1 MNRQN
6 FDQNSVS
13 NYPLTIDRM
22 AEAQDDWQL
31 PVQLLAL
38 MQPAEACILAGCESA
53 GAAGWVRMR
62 NENDQWEVFEVEA
75 GSNLANYLHLV
86 TTTVSAENSD
96 GETVTVREVRKLE
109 WVYVGEEQSPA
120 ANSVA
125 YADLPRVRM
134 TVRPQDD
141 AGYKLCTGGLW
152 WHTPTGGTSLRVQ
165 RTGGRVH
172 LWGSVKYGLLLNTV
186 GATTI
191 YTGNANT
198 VATENGITRT
208 TASTVPVLPAGY
220 YPASGNVL
228 VPMLYNSTPSFAI
241 IDSSG
246 QLLISQDPELGD
258 TMEIDTWVDV

>member
-22 AEAQDDWQL
+22 AEAQNDWQL
-31 PVQLLAL
+31 PVQLLAV

-258 TMEIDTWVDV
+258 TMAIDTWIDV

>member
-22 AEAQDDWQL
+22 AEAQNDWQV
-31 PVQLLAL
+31 PVQLLAV

>member
-6 FDQNSVS
+6 FDRNSVS

-22 AEAQDDWQL
+22 AEAQSYWQL
-31 PVQLLAL
+31 PTQLLAS
-38 MQPAEACILAGCESA
+38 MHPAVACILAGCESQ

-86 TTTVSAENSD
+86 VTTVSVENSD
-96 GETVTVREVRKLE
+96 GETVVVREERKLQ

-125 YADLPRVRM
+125 YADLPRARM
-134 TVRPQDD
+134 SVATQDD
-141 AGYKLCTGGLW
+141 TVFTLCTGGLW
-152 WHTPTGGTSLRVQ
+152 WHTPTNGTSLRVQ

-172 LWGSVKYGLLLNTV
+172 LWGSVKYGLLLDAA

-191 YTGNANT
+191 YTGHANE
-198 VATENGITRT
+198 VATENGVIRT
-208 TASTVPVLPAGY
+208 TVSTVPVLPEGY
-220 YPASGNVL
+220 RPTGQLL
-228 VPMLYNSTPSFAI
+228 VPMLYNGVASYAV
-241 IDSSG
+241 IDSEG

-258 TMEIDTWVDV
+258 TMTIDTWIDV

>member
-22 AEAQDDWQL
+22 AEAQSDWQL
-31 PVQLLAL
+31 PVQVLAA
-38 MQPAEACILAGCESA
+38 MQPEVACILAGCESQ

-86 TTTVSAENSD
+86 ATTVSVENSD
-96 GETVTVREVRKLE
+96 GVTVAVREVRKLQ
-109 WVYVGEEQSPA
+109 WLYVGEEQSPA

-125 YADLPRVRM
+125 YADLPRARM
-134 TVRPQDD
+134 NVAPQDD
-141 AGYKLCTGGLW
+141 TGYSLCTGGLW

-172 LWGSVKYGLLLNTV
+172 LWGSVKYGLLLNTA
-186 GATTI
+186 GASTI
-191 YTGNANT
+191 YTGHANE
-198 VATENGITRT
+198 VATENGLVRT
-208 TASTVPVLPAGY
+208 TVSTVLVLPEGY
-220 YPASGNVL
+220 RPTGQLL
-228 VPMLYNSTPSFAI
+228 VPMLYNGVASYAV
-241 IDSSG
+241 IDSDG
-246 QLLISQDPELGD
+246 QLLIGQDPELGD
-258 TMEIDTWVDV
+258 TMQVDTWIDV